1 MAKKHTVSTNGIILN
16 NTEKLDNFR
25 RLIMPVSS
33 TLKKKK
39 KSDLIDDLIVLTFR
53 KLFILGSI

>member
-39 KSDLIDDLIVLTFR
+39 SDLIDDLIVLTFR

>member
-1 MAKKHTVSTNGIILN
+1 MAKKYTVSTNGIILN

-39 KSDLIDDLIVLTFR
+39 SDLIDDLIVLTFR

>member
-1 MAKKHTVSTNGIILN
+1 MAKKYTVSTNGIILN